1 MIKGLL
7 SPSVLK
13 SVAITL
19 IALYAVHNV
28 SALNPVRKFMN
39 FDQ

>member
-1 MIKGLL
+1 MLKGLL

-13 SVAITL
+13 AVAVTL
-19 IALYAVHNV
+19 AALYAVHNV
-28 SALNPVRKFMN
+28 SALSPVKKLMN